1 MPAMKSRYSLP
12 STSVIVQPC
21 AWSTTICEKSA
32 IDCRPGAIACASRS
46 KIAFDFG
53 PGTARRGSSRLG
65 AREGFAEERSFKR
78 SVPRRGDNTRTS
90 PEALAQVVRDRLGGL
105 IAVKRVAR
113 PRVEID
119 DHWLAVRPDDRVAAE
134 DLEPEGGGGVDRGLM
149 QASRVERMAQHALVA
164 MIEPLEPVGVR
175 WARAVPDAVEFHQI
189 ARHMLLGDDKGYAA
203 LGELTQR
210 LTPPGLGSDIHNVV
224 GLGRVEI
231 EPLYPHA
238 VGRPRLY

>member
-65 AREGFAEERSFKR
+65 AREGFAEERSFKG
-78 SVPRRGDNTRTS
+78 SVPRRGDNARTPS
-90 PEALAQVVRDRLGGL
+90 EALAQVVRDRLGGL

-119 DHWLAVRPDDRVAAE
+119 DHWLAVRRDDRVAAE
-134 DLEPEGGGGVDRGLM
+134 DLKPERSGVERGPM
-149 QASRVERMAQHALVA
+149 QATRVERMAQHALIA

-175 WARAVPDAVEFHQI
+175 RTRAVSHAVELHQI
-189 ARHMLLGDDKGYAA
+189 A
-203 LGELTQR
+203 
-210 LTPPGLGSDIHNVV
+210 
-224 GLGRVEI
+224 
-231 EPLYPHA
+231 
-238 VGRPRLY
+238 